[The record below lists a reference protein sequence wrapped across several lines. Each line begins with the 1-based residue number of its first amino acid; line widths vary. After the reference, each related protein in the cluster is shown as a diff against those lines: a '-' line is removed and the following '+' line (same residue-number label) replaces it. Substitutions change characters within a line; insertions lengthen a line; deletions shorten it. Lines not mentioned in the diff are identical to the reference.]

1 MRLKDVSSRQSVKAI
16 GVSQASI
23 LSIPIS
29 CDHRMKL
36 CQEMGSGNNSKKKK
50 KKNLLRAKI
59 LINEWFQFIYF
70 YKWQN
75 DWVNLRFLIFL

>member
-1 MRLKDVSSRQSVKAI
+1 MRLKDVSSRQSVKAT

-36 CQEMGSGNNSKKKK
+36 CQEMGSGNNTQKK
-50 KKNLLRAKI
+50 KKNLPRAKI

-70 YKWQN
+70 YKWQMTG
-75 DWVNLRFLIFL
+75 LI

>member
-1 MRLKDVSSRQSVKAI
+1 MRLKDVSSRQSVKAT

-50 KKNLLRAKI
+50 KKKNMLRDKI
-59 LINEWFQFIYF
+59 LIKLKLHCNVNFGGKFRDLF
-70 YKWQN
+70 YE
-75 DWVNLRFLIFL
+75 F